1 MTLQQLHQVITIAE
15 SRSMNEASR
24 KLFVSQ
30 PNLSAVVRELEE
42 EAGITIFIRSNRG
55 IVLTPEGEEF
65 IGYAKQVV
73 EQYHLLESRYIS
85 SASKKK
91 FSVSMQHYTF
101 AVKAFVEVVKAV
113 GMEEYEF
120 AVHETQTN
128 QVIENVRNMKS
139 ELGILFLSK
148 FNEAV
153 LQKLFK
159 ENDVVFEEL
168 FTCDTY
174 VYLWKGHP
182 LAQRDVI
189 SMKELQEYPCL
200 VFEQGKNN
208 SFYFAEEMKSTYEY
222 KKMIDPNLPL
232 NDDTQKIILN
242 TKGIF
247 DDVRPELKRLL
258 NFIDGR
264 QPEDSFTQDLSK
276 AVESAKRNEKWRHDY
291 MTLQMAYDEKYR
303 EGLETGIQQGIERGI
318 EQGITTSA
326 RRMLSSG
333 KYSDSEISEITGL
346 SVEQI
351 QALKNSAK

>member
-153 LQKLFK
+153 LQKLFR
-159 ENDVVFEEL
+159 ENDVIFEEL

-222 KKMIDPNLPL
+222 KKMIHADDRALTVISICSPRQILDIIANCKYHLICDKPLFNQFQHQSLCHFLYNHTCFLTCIRALQHLPRTNAITLRAVRLNLCDRTRFIAPCMVDQQL
-232 NDDTQKIILN
+232 CIH
-242 TKGIF
+242 
-247 DDVRPELKRLL
+247 PEKL
-258 NFIDGR
+258 
-264 QPEDSFTQDLSK
+264 
-276 AVESAKRNEKWRHDY
+276 
-291 MTLQMAYDEKYR
+291 
-303 EGLETGIQQGIERGI
+303 IQQIFVI
-318 EQGITTSA
+318 VIIFSA
-326 RRMLSSG
+326 
-333 KYSDSEISEITGL
+333 
-346 SVEQI
+346 Q
-351 QALKNSAK
+351 